1 MPDYT
6 ISEAKEKLAR
16 AYAAY
21 ADGKTPLGVDNLTEA
36 EKIWFLFFLYD
47 DPEVGQ
53 GIRPFKSIRESDS
66 FLGRGGGDYKTG
78 VKVLSNFLTHNGYGK
93 FRLGSSS
100 SDIKKLFG
108 DEKDKGGTEYIWAK
122 INKDVG
128 TTWGVLL
135 EKQKIFLIL
144 GFYLLKLHYG
154 LDRLPEIY
162 TKRFDEGE
170 ELGILVFGSATGAY
184 STFVRDINAA
194 FFGLSDQ
201 FIEKRLKED
210 PALNRSVLDWALGS
224 SKTDPKAI
232 YNDFKETLK
241 NVNVFKVDFDDK
253 IKEAADLLLSVTGKA
268 SGSTTPESAAIN
280 ALKTSQEKSEGAVA
294 KLTTEEVDK
303 ELKADGGLGDTLEQ
317 CILLTKLADFAE
329 HRKGIR
335 FLILPSMSESVE
347 TPYGGRVIPV
357 KCENIGSFVNLCS
370 SPYSIYD
377 YSKELTTAIHGKIE
391 YDFEIVK
398 IHEDSSGTIEE
409 YPLLFGG
416 QTDKTKAIPK
426 IVELNIVDSSAINRD
441 SSGPITIAEQ
451 KRLVGV
457 IGLGTD
463 EEIMTST
470 ALTDLTI
477 KYKGE
482 NFATARTNVD
492 VDLKIDIPHLLI
504 FQAVFEASRGEGD
517 KYRYSVLDLIT
528 YLNNSQMSNG
538 NKKNGSKYYSPVY
551 KTRYNRL
558 AMKIIPRWI
567 SKSVLDKELYKNIK
581 KYVKDSSL
589 YLDLA
594 LVDYTI
600 NKDEVLNKA
609 SITINYKGYIRS
621 HLNDAMT
628 DCLNTSE
635 GMSELEQQEKDF
647 IEELDKLSCVKEVRQ
662 KITERNK
669 LSMEETQKANRT
681 TSRVNSR
688 KRIFEGLIERNKLFF
703 FKYNVSNILS
713 DNVDRESKKIINP
726 TQVHRNITLK
736 ENLKENIMAFED
748 LESEITVDT
757 VAMSNSNE
765 KLSFFY
771 LGDLIDVL
779 MNVMYKEY
787 TPNGTR
793 GIELPAE
800 GFVNFPLKVILP
812 TFNAVTLDV
821 DKGTFTKEKEIS
833 LADVP
838 IASSYF
844 SKWFQKEVIDMDVV
858 HYPLGTMMNK
868 IINTLLNNVLNDNC
882 YLDGNPERKYFSVKS
897 DFGKFAKAPS
907 GKGRQKHSNTTV
919 FDNLIKKGSKVKK
932 APKTK
937 VNTRDDNTASAH
949 LATATAPFFRKD
961 FDLKRT
967 DHCNYLIVYEQI
979 SAFSDYSKINL
990 SKLNY
995 QNEFQKYAIPE
1006 FKIRNIKKEKI
1017 TKGGKEFI
1025 INTPGSLTQKISFK
1039 KTDIPYQRETR
1050 YFADNLNSLSQLASV
1065 HNVTITTKP
1074 LLTMFPG
1081 MLIWVDAGLM
1091 DPPQTVNS
1099 IAWLLGM
1106 GGFHV
1111 TTEVTHKA
1119 KITVSK
1125 LNRVG
1130 FTTVIEGVYVNNGA
1144 DSHDN
1149 GGCGDGTN
1157 TAEGAAEKEVPEKT
1171 ETTSSSFGGGV
1182 STQSNPGADNSDA
1195 TEAEPPQTTVVTIPS
1210 AVGQADAID
1219 LYDATVHD
1227 DPVGKNVF
1235 ASGALYYVIKEKIKD
1250 ETQKGT
1256 GVKLKIAILGDREYW
1271 TTNFLT
1277 NRGKT
1282 VTFI

>member
-1 MPDYT
+1 MAFIPSQINEIFKLY
-6 ISEAKEKLAR
+6 SEGKSLKAKTLLESASF
-16 AYAAY
+16 
-21 ADGKTPLGVDNLTEA
+21 PLKRDE
-36 EKIWFLFFLYD
+36 FLFFLLNEPSSY
-47 DPEVGQ
+47 Q
-53 GIRPFKSIRESDS
+53 KALSIISLSSVEGSLS
-66 FLGRGGGDYKTG
+66 FSSLKGNPGETG
-78 VKVLSNFLTHNGYGK
+78 PVLEAFLTSYGK
-93 FRLGSSS
+93 DELRYYTSAEEFTA
-100 SDIKKLFG
+100 LFG
-108 DEKDKGGTEYIWAK
+108 DTKENGGKEYLWHLINPNPGNMWSALPDKIKYDIIGQFYYISFTNNTENFK
-122 INKDVG
+122 
-128 TTWGVLL
+128 
-135 EKQKIFLIL
+135 
-144 GFYLLKLHYG
+144 
-154 LDRLPEIY
+154 EIY
-162 TKRFDEGE
+162 LKVSRSQRIWNGQTPIDGDFINFGE
-170 ELGILVFGSATGAY
+170 L
-184 STFVRDINAA
+184 INTH
-194 FFGLSDQ
+194 FFGFSDQ

-241 NVNVFKVDFDDK
+241 NVNIFKVDFDDK
-253 IKEAADLLLSVTGKA
+253 IKEAADLLLSVAGKA
-268 SGSTTPESAAIN
+268 SGSITPESVAIN
-280 ALKTSQEKSEGAVA
+280 ALKTSQQKTEGAVA
-294 KLTTEEVDK
+294 KLTAEEVDK

-317 CILLTKLADFAE
+317 CILLTKLADFAV
-329 HRKGIR
+329 HRKDIR
-335 FLILPSMSESVE
+335 FSILPSMSSSSA

-398 IHEDSSGTIEE
+398 IHEDSNGNIEE

-416 QTDKTKAIPK
+416 QTDKTKNIPK
-426 IVELNIVDSSAINRD
+426 IIELNIVGSSVINRVD
-441 SSGPITIAEQ
+441 NGPITIAEQ

-482 NFATARTNVD
+482 NLATARTNVD

-504 FQAVFEASRGEGD
+504 FQAVFEASRSEGD

-538 NKKNGSKYYSPVY
+538 NNRNGSKYYSPVY

-635 GMSELEQQEKDF
+635 GMSDLEEQEKAF
-647 IEELDKLSCVKEVRQ
+647 IKELDKLSCVKEVRQ

-669 LSMEETQKANRT
+669 LSMEETQKNMRT

-688 KRIFEGLIERNKLFF
+688 ERIFEGLIKRDKLFF
-703 FKYNVSNILS
+703 FEYNVSSILS

-726 TQVHRNITLK
+726 TQVHENITLK
-736 ENLKENIMAFED
+736 GDLKEKITTFKD

-757 VAMSNSNE
+757 VAMSNINE

-779 MNVMYKEY
+779 MNVMYEEY
-787 TPNGTR
+787 TPNGAR
-793 GIELPAE
+793 GIELPAK
-800 GFVNFPLKVILP
+800 GFKNFPLKVILP
-812 TFNAVTLDV
+812 TFNAVTLDTTL
-821 DKGTFTKEKEIS
+821 GTFTKEKEIS
-833 LADVP
+833 LADIP

-897 DFGKFAKAPS
+897 DFGKFAKGTR

-1006 FKIRNIKKEKI
+1006 FKIRNVKKEKI

-1157 TAEGAAEKEVPEKT
+1157 TTEATGGTEVPE
-1171 ETTSSSFGGGV
+1171 TTTGILGGGV
-1182 STQSNPGADNSDA
+1182 SNQPNPGADNSDA
-1195 TEAEPPQTTVVTIPS
+1195 TETEVLEEALETITLEYPNGGYTNNQSYELTFANWENHESTDTYYKVFMPENYMYTYNDNPASAEFVMPVKT
-1210 AVGQADAID
+1210 ADFFWMA
-1219 LYDATVHD
+1219 
-1227 DPVGKNVF
+1227 GGF
-1235 ASGALYYVIKEKIKD
+1235 
-1250 ETQKGT
+1250 KGT
-1256 GVKLKIAILGDREYW
+1256 ITLRKRK
-1271 TTNFLT
+1271 
-1277 NRGKT
+1277 
-1282 VTFI
+1282 